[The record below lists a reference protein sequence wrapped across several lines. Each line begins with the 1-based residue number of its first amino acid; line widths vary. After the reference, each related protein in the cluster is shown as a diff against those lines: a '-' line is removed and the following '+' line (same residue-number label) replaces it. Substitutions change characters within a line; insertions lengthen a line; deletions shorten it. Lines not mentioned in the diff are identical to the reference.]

1 MKKQLLT
8 FSSCALLLA
17 CASTPEQPKAA
28 SAAPIISA
36 PKTSVSTSSWDN
48 SYGGVDKSYDTTLLK
63 MRSEMVS
70 KFQQLTYQDRVTG
83 RSMAYN
89 LYIPKGYTPGKH
101 YPLIMF
107 IADASTVSK
116 GVKSPLM
123 QGYGGFIWAT
133 EASQAKHPAFVLVP
147 AFAGPQSGTNDNWQV
162 SDEVGMANRL
172 LKDTIAR
179 YQIDRDRVFATGQS
193 MGGMISFYL
202 NATEPDLFAAS
213 MFVGSQWDTK
223 VLSPL
228 AHQRFLYVISAADPK
243 ASVGM
248 KELGGLLTSLGAKY
262 GETEFSAYLPQAE
275 QNSLTQQLLD
285 KGLPI
290 NFIRFSPATV
300 APKEYQTNPQMFEH
314 MYSFDHAY
322 LLEPARDWLFKQSRG
337 K

>member
-1 MKKQLLT
+1 M
-8 FSSCALLLA
+8 A
-17 CASTPEQPKAA
+17 
-28 SAAPIISA
+28 
-36 PKTSVSTSSWDN
+36 
-48 SYGGVDKSYDTTLLK
+48 
-63 MRSEMVS
+63 S

-89 LYIPKGYTPGKH
+89 LYIPKGYTPSKR

-107 IADASTVSK
+107 IADASTVGK
-116 GVKSPLM
+116 GVKAPLM

-172 LKDTIAR
+172 LKDTVAR
-179 YQIDRDRVFATGQS
+179 YQIDHDRVYATGQF

-202 NATEPDLFAAS
+202 NTTEPDLFAAS
-213 MFVGSQWDTK
+213 MFVGSQWDIK

-228 AHQRFLYVISAADPK
+228 AHQRFLYIVSAADPK

-248 KELGGLLTSLGAKY
+248 KELGGLLTSLGTKY
-262 GETEFSAYLPQAE
+262 GETEFSASLPQAE
-275 QNSLTQQLLD
+275 QNALTQKLLD

-300 APKEYQTNPQMFEH
+300 APKEYQTNPKMFEH

-322 LLEPARDWLFKQSRG
+322 LLEPARDWLLKQSRE